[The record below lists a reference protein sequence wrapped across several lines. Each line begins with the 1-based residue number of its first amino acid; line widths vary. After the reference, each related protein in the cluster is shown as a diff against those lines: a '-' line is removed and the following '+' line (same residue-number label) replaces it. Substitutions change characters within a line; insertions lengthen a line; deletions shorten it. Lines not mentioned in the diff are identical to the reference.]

1 MGHWVPYVTWKII
14 GTPSFAKVNFFRQI
28 FLLHFGGKKITL
40 QRRLFENYSVTI
52 IGKILRRK
60 MENGK

>member
-1 MGHWVPYVTWKII
+1 
-14 GTPSFAKVNFFRQI
+14 
-28 FLLHFGGKKITL
+28 L

-60 MENGK
+60 MENGKWYKKDSWNEKIPLVALHIQELPSKTSPSGQTQ